1 MAHNKSRFATLQQSH
16 VKSLDLIRV
25 IPERDIYI
33 YIYIYIYHIIYIYI
47 YIYII
52 YIYIERERERDYI
65 DILIY

>member
-33 YIYIYIYHIIYIYI
+33 YIYHIIYIYI
-47 YIYII
+47 FMGVK
-52 YIYIERERERDYI
+52 
-65 DILIY
+65 L